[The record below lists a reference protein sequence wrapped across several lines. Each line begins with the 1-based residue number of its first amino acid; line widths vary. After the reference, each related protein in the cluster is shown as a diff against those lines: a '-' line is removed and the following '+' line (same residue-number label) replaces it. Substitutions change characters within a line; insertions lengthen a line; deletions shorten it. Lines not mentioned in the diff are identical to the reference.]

1 MRQFDKI
8 LKICPLLC
16 YNEYMRQKFDVGD
29 LVETTHP
36 QETRKRERGIIIET
50 EPINRSIDYPDS
62 MKWHTDEY
70 KCKVQFITTP
80 EVRWV
85 RAKWLSHL
93 SKISE

>member
-1 MRQFDKI
+1 MKEVRKI

-16 YNEYMRQKFDVGD
+16 YSQIMRQKFDIGD

-36 QETRKRERGIIIET
+36 HSGQKGIILET
-50 EPINRSIDYPDS
+50 EPINRNIDYPTS
-62 MKWHTDEY
+62 LKWHTDEY
-70 KCKVQFITTP
+70 KCKVQFLTSS

-85 RAKWLSHL
+85 RAKWLAHL

>member
-1 MRQFDKI
+1 MLDYKKI
-8 LKICPLLC
+8 LKFCPLLC
-16 YNEYMRQKFDVGD
+16 YHVDMRQKFDVGD
-29 LVETTHP
+29 LVETSHP
-36 QETRKRERGIIIET
+36 HQTQRGIVLET
-50 EPINRSIDYPDS
+50 EPINKSLDYPNS
-62 MKWHTDEY
+62 IQWHPDEY